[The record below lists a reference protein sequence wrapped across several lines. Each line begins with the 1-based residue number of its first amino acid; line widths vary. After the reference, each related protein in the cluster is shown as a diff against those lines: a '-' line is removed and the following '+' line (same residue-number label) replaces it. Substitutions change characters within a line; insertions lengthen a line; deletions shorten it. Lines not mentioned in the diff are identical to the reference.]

1 MTIAVRHYKKSE
13 CVFARACLYTRNR
26 VAVRRHYEKLCVEC
40 VSEVFAV

>member
-1 MTIAVRHYKKSE
+1 MTIAVRHYKSE

-26 VAVRRHYEKLCVEC
+26 IAVRHYKKLCVEC